1 MTETKP
7 RESLASRM
15 AGFWIFGTLPLFIV
29 AVTIINYFGNQNPG
43 NAFYIDVLGYGA
55 VAAFAA
61 WVAYYMGR
69 DQGRKD
75 GWR

>member
-7 RESLASRM
+7 RESLATRM
-15 AGFWIFGTLPLFIV
+15 WGLWMFGALPLFIV
-29 AVTIINYFGNQNPG
+29 AVTVIQFLGNQNPD
-43 NAFYIDVLGYGA
+43 NAFYIDMLGYGA
-55 VAAFAA
+55 VAAFVA

-69 DQGRKD
+69 DKGREE